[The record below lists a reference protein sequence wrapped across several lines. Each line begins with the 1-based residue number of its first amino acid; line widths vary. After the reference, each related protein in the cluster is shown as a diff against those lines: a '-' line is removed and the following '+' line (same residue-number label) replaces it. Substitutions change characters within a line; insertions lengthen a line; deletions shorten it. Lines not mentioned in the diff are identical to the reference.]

1 VKTKTI
7 KLPTAMSE
15 EHPSWSAVGVILD
28 EETEIAALAQ
38 SYYEEEGRPK
48 DRSLE
53 HWSRAERE
61 VRARHAHPVPGAGG
75 SPLTGSDIRTE
86 ELMHLDT

>member
-1 VKTKTI
+1 MT
-7 KLPTAMSE
+7 E

-38 SYYEEEGRPK
+38 RYYEEEGRPK

-61 VRARHAHPVPGAGG
+61 VRARHARSLPKGDAA
-75 SPLTGSDIRTE
+75 PLTGPDVRTE
-86 ELMHLDT
+86 EMMHLAT